1 MHVVV
6 HGFFIH
12 EKGFLGTVT
21 YVAYWSW
28 DTSMRTGNFALVT
41 ATSYLTPFFS
51 TVVASLYLHV
61 APGANLWIGC
71 AVLVLG
77 SLLSWLST
85 ATSTGSINNG

>member
-1 MHVVV
+1 MHVVM
-6 HGFFIH
+6 HRFFIH

-28 DTSMRTGNFALVT
+28 DTSMRRGNFTLVT
-41 ATSYLTPFFS
+41 AASYLTPFFS